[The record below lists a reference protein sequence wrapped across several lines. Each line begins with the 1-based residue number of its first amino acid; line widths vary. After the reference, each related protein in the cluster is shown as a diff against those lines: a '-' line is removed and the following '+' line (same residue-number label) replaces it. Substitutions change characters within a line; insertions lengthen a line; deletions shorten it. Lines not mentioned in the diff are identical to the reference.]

1 MKWLKRKTM
10 PDSQAE
16 DLAQDKALTEKTDKA
31 IGNEEAS
38 VENPFVETVSTLL
51 WALGI
56 AFVLRTFLF
65 QPFHIPSGSMLP
77 GLMKGDYI
85 ITTKY
90 SLGYGR
96 HAATPLPFPV
106 KKGRL
111 FEREPAR
118 GDIIVF
124 RPEGH
129 TKNFIKRLVGQPG
142 DQIQM
147 KEGRLHINGKPI
159 QIQKVGQESYIDQSG
174 RKVLAEAWSE
184 AFGDKPHIIYDTQK
198 NGRADNTNIYTVPA
212 GHYFMMGDNRDR
224 SGDSRMSISNGG
236 AGYIPTENLMGKAKF
251 ILLSVDDDFALFKP
265 WTWANMRSS
274 RFFKAIK

>member
-1 MKWLKRKTM
+1 MAKK
-10 PDSQAE
+10 
-16 DLAQDKALTEKTDKA
+16 
-31 IGNEEAS
+31 
-38 VENPFVETVSTLL
+38 ENVSANPLFETISTIV

-90 SLGYGR
+90 SLGYGQ

-111 FEREPAR
+111 FERSPKR
-118 GDIIVF
+118 GDVLVF
-124 RPEGH
+124 RPEGE
-129 TKNFIKRLVGQPG
+129 TKNFIKRLIGLPG

-147 KEGRLHINGKPI
+147 QDGRLLIDGNPI
-159 QIQKVGQESYIDQSG
+159 ESKKIGEEYFLNAFG
-174 RKVLAEAWSE
+174 RETLAEAWSE
-184 AFGDKPHIIYDTQK
+184 SFGEGQSHLIYDSQK
-198 NGRADNTNIYTVPA
+198 NGPADNTSVYTVPA
-212 GHYFMMGDNRDR
+212 GHYFMMGDNRDH
-224 SGDSRMSISNGG
+224 SGDSRMSVSGGG
-236 AGYIPTENLMGKAKF
+236 AGYVPTENLMGKAEF
-251 ILLSVDDDFALFKP
+251 VLLSVNKDFTLFKP
-265 WTWANMRSS
+265 WTWANMRGS